1 MAFRGY
7 TLLTTP
13 LDEHSSYDE
22 QVRIYD
28 LVRRNIRSIA
38 PFLPETAEIDLI
50 AGGTPHNDGDI
61 PLLGLFVPNDA
72 CGNIRIDLDLLQDA
86 IDNWFDTQDP
96 DRLDQSLMETDS
108 LTWEQLVAVGTYP
121 DRRST

>member
-1 MAFRGY
+1 M
-7 TLLTTP
+7 
-13 LDEHSSYDE
+13 
-22 QVRIYD
+22 RIYD

-86 IDNWFDTQDP
+86 IDNWFDT
-96 DRLDQSLMETDS
+96 
-108 LTWEQLVAVGTYP
+108 
-121 DRRST
+121 